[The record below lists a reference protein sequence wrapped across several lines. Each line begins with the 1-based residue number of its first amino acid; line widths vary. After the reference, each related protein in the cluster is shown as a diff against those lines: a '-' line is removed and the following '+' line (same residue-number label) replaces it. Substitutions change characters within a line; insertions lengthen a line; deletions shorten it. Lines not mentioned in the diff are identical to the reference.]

1 MLVCSQV
8 HFSQKS
14 ALVTCGVLWVLGL
27 TLAMIPLTPA
37 TDHWNFFSQTGICI
51 PLPFAASDSFPGYS
65 YSFSVMIVVNFILF
79 VFIAVGQGIIY
90 YSVVA
95 NSIVASNKV
104 DIQKTDLMI

>member
-1 MLVCSQV
+1 
-8 HFSQKS
+8 
-14 ALVTCGVLWVLGL
+14 
-27 TLAMIPLTPA
+27 MIPLTPA

-79 VFIAVGQGIIY
+79 VFIAAGQGIIY

-104 DIQKTDLMI
+104 RVSIIQFFKLL